1 MGISPIQYRPW
12 KGARSAQNLRVYVIL
27 RSVFKHGLKST
38 GVKILLILG
47 VFFVFSFQLTSVV
60 FSPHE
65 RLEADE
71 MRSNL
76 DAIVLGIFAVLLAA
90 VVTSDLISEDLSSN
104 SFVLYFSRA
113 LKARD
118 YLAGKAVGALLIM
131 SLMCAIPPLL
141 IAVIGT
147 VTQSGDDYW
156 YSLKVIGRTALAGA
170 LATVFF
176 VPYGIMMSSFTRRK
190 SYAAVGTFMSF
201 FVLTI
206 IASVFSEFASAPEW
220 SVISPFDSLAFSF
233 DWIFGVALEPGVDK
247 GALAAFLALFI
258 IVPAVVVYVKI
269 TRQAV
274 GK

>member
-12 KGARSAQNLRVYVIL
+12 EGDRSAQNLRLYVIM

-38 GVKILLILG
+38 GVKVLLILG
-47 VFFVFSFQLTSVV
+47 FFLVFAFQLIFVV
-60 FSPHE
+60 LMPHE

-71 MRSNL
+71 MNSSLNGFGL
-76 DAIVLGIFAVLLAA
+76 AIFAMLLAA
-90 VVTSDLISEDLSSN
+90 VLTSDLISEDLASN

-113 LKARD
+113 IRTRD
-118 YLAGKAVGALLIM
+118 YLAGKTAGAMLIM
-131 SLMCAIPPLL
+131 SLLCAVPPIL
-141 IAVIGT
+141 IAVT
-147 VTQSGDDYW
+147 ATLTQSGDDYW
-156 YSLKVIGRTALAGA
+156 HSVTIIGRTVVAAA

-176 VPYGIMMSSFTRRK
+176 VPYGMMMSSFTKKK

-206 IASVFSEFASAPEW
+206 IAGIFSEFADEW
-220 SVISPFDSLAFSF
+220 RIISPIESLVYSF
-233 DWIFGVALEPGVDK
+233 DWIYGQSLPSYIDK

-258 IVPAVVVYVKI
+258 VVPAVVSYLKV

>member
-12 KGARSAQNLRVYVIL
+12 KGERSAQNLRVYVIL
-27 RSVFKHGLKST
+27 KSVFRHGLRSA

-47 VFFVFSFQLTSVV
+47 FFLVFAFQLLFVAT
-60 FSPHE
+60 SPHD

-71 MRSNL
+71 MNSNL
-76 DAIVLGIFAVLLAA
+76 NGVTLAIFAMLLAA
-90 VVTSDLISEDLSSN
+90 VVTSDLISEDLSSS

-118 YLAGKAVGALLIM
+118 YLAGKAGGALLVM
-131 SLMCAIPPLL
+131 SLLCAIPPML
-141 IAVIGT
+141 IAVVAT

-156 YSLKVIGRTALAGA
+156 HSVTVIGRTALAGT

-176 VPYGIMMSSFTRRK
+176 VPYGLMMSSFTRKR

-206 IASVFSEFASAPEW
+206 IAEVFVEFAPEW
-220 SVISPFDSLAFSF
+220 RVISPIESLAFAF
-233 DWIFGVALEPGVDK
+233 DWIFGQTLPVYMDK
-247 GALAAFLALFI
+247 GVLAAFLALFI
-258 IVPAVVVYVKI
+258 VLPAIVVYFKI